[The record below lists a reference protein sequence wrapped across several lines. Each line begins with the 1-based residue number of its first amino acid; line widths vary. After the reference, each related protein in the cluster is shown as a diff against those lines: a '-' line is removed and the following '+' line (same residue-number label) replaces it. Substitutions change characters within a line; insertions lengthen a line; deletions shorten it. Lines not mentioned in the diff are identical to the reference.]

1 MHYNKI
7 ALYLF
12 FLSLLAAFYIN
23 VEIDPRWQEQQYIY
37 QTYVNQNDELVYKLN
52 QKEISVGPVVDYRD
66 SPLRQTALASKGKP
80 ALDQQ
85 WVKMPD
91 KRLLLLKPSF
101 HYGFWSLLPAFI
113 AISLCLLTKEPI
125 TALLGGTIVGAIV
138 LGRYDI
144 TDKVLLPSISSDG
157 AATIVLLY
165 LWLLGGLMGVWSKT
179 GAAQAFA
186 DYMTTHFVR
195 GPRSAKLVTWLL
207 GVIFFQGGTISTVL
221 VGTTVKPMADKAKV
235 SHEEM
240 SYIVDSTASP
250 IASVLA
256 FNAWPAYIQS
266 LIFVPGVA
274 FLATEPDRIHFFFSS
289 IPFSFYGIIA
299 VLGTLLLC
307 FNITWHC
314 GRRIQQARLRAL
326 HTGKLDADGSKPLDG
341 KELHKPDVPAHYT
354 PKVYEF
360 VLPLVILIGIAITT
374 FIITG
379 SPKVNWAFATA
390 LCLSCV
396 IALVKGMSLD
406 ELISGIGNGFKSVV
420 VASVLLIL
428 AITVGGINKEI
439 GGALYLIE
447 LIGQQLPFWT
457 LPVILQ
463 LLTMIIAFST
473 GTSWGTYAIAFPLA
487 MPLAWAIGSTQGIA
501 HPEIYMAICFAAV
514 LNGSVYGDQCS
525 PISDTTILSA
535 MTTGCDLMDHVKS
548 QLVPASI
555 AALCAGILWT
565 LSAFF
570 LA

>member
-1 MHYNKI
+1 MHYNKF

-23 VEIDPRWQEQQYIY
+23 VEIEPQWQEQQYIY
-37 QTYVNQNDELVYKLN
+37 QTYANQEGELVYKIN
-52 QKEISVGPVVDYRD
+52 QNEFLVGQVVDYQY
-66 SPLRQTALASKGKP
+66 SPLRQAALVSMGKP
-80 ALDQQ
+80 SLNQQ

-91 KRLLLLKPSF
+91 DSLVLLKPSF

-125 TALLGGTIVGAIV
+125 TALLAGTIVGAII

-186 DYMTTHFVR
+186 NYMTSHFVR

-256 FNAWPAYIQS
+256 FNAWPAYVQS

-274 FLATEPDRIHFFFSS
+274 FLATESDRIKFFFSS
-289 IPFSFYGIIA
+289 VPFSFYGIIA

-314 GRRIQQARLRAL
+314 GSRIQQARLRAL
-326 HTGKLDADGSKPLDG
+326 HTGKLDADGAKPLDG
-341 KELHKPDVPAHYT
+341 SDLQKSDVPAHYT
-354 PKVYEF
+354 PRVYEF
-360 VLPLVILIGIAITT
+360 VLPLVLLIGIAITT
-374 FIITG
+374 FITMG
-379 SPKVNWAFATA
+379 TPKVNWAFATA
-390 LCLSCV
+390 LCLSCG

-406 ELISGIGNGFKSVV
+406 ELLSGIGSGFKSVV

-439 GGALYLIE
+439 GGGLFLIE

-463 LLTMIIAFST
+463 LLTMVIAFST

-487 MPLAWAIGSTQGIA
+487 MPLAWAIGTSQGIA

-525 PISDTTILSA
+525 PISDTTILSS

-548 QLVPASI
+548 QLVPASF
-555 AALCAGILWT
+555 AALCAGVLWT

>member
-1 MHYNKI
+1 MHYNKF

-12 FLSLLAAFYIN
+12 FISLLAAFYIN
-23 VEIDPRWQEQQYIY
+23 VEIEPQWQEQQYIY
-37 QTYVNQNDELVYKLN
+37 QTYTNQSDELVYKVN
-52 QKEISVGPVVDYRD
+52 QNEYLVGQVVDYRY
-66 SPLRQTALASKGKP
+66 SPLRQAALTNEGKP
-80 ALDQQ
+80 TLTQQ
-85 WVKMPD
+85 WVNMPD
-91 KRLLLLKPSF
+91 GSLVLLKPSF

-125 TALLGGTIVGAIV
+125 TALLAGTIVGAII

-186 DYMTTHFVR
+186 SYMTSHFVR

-274 FLATEPDRIHFFFSS
+274 FLATESDRIQFFFSS
-289 IPFSFYGIIA
+289 VPFSFYGIIA

-314 GRRIQQARLRAL
+314 GSRIQKARLRAL
-326 HTGKLDADGSKPLDG
+326 HTGKLDADGAKPLDG
-341 KELHKPDVPAHYT
+341 SDLHKSDVPEHYT
-354 PKVYEF
+354 PRVYEF
-360 VLPLVILIGIAITT
+360 VLPLVLLIGIAITT
-374 FIITG
+374 FITMG
-379 SPKVNWAFATA
+379 TPKVNWAFATA
-390 LCLSCV
+390 LCLSCG
-396 IALVKGMSLD
+396 IALVKGMS
-406 ELISGIGNGFKSVV
+406 
-420 VASVLLIL
+420 
-428 AITVGGINKEI
+428 
-439 GGALYLIE
+439 
-447 LIGQQLPFWT
+447 
-457 LPVILQ
+457 
-463 LLTMIIAFST
+463 
-473 GTSWGTYAIAFPLA
+473 
-487 MPLAWAIGSTQGIA
+487 
-501 HPEIYMAICFAAV
+501 
-514 LNGSVYGDQCS
+514 
-525 PISDTTILSA
+525 
-535 MTTGCDLMDHVKS
+535 
-548 QLVPASI
+548 
-555 AALCAGILWT
+555 
-565 LSAFF
+565 
-570 LA
+570 